1 MFKSKRYIR
10 NIYIKVFIIQL
21 VNFFLEFLLSD
32 VVIVQPFLSKIYYIE
47 YNVNSFV
54 DFKLWKL

>member
-1 MFKSKRYIR
+1 MFKYKRYIW
-10 NIYIKVFIIQL
+10 NIYFKVFIIQL

-47 YNVNSFV
+47 YNVNSFM
-54 DFKLWKL
+54 DFKLRKL